1 MTQLKPHTKK
11 MVWYSSVRSP
21 QIIIDHIK
29 YMSFSTHRCLNVR
42 WFSNSSQK
50 GAGTER
56 GSLVCGG
63 CWHEQGLK
71 REDNPA
77 GDEAAGL
84 LLLLFIMELLMSVQL
99 CDSRH
104 SYKTACTQV
113 NTGAKIDTADK
124 IVLLLRMTY
133 KQLAVVLWPYLVK
146 YSSLSFHHCFFFT
159 THVWI
164 MCWGHKFRVVTVRRK
179 GLWSC
184 NVLRCL
190 TLKIN
195 SNSL

>member
-1 MTQLKPHTKK
+1 MWLFHTQMPQCQ
-11 MVWYSSVRSP
+11 MVFKQQP
-21 QIIIDHIK
+21 K
-29 YMSFSTHRCLNVR
+29 GR
-42 WFSNSSQK
+42 W
-50 GAGTER
+50 ER
-56 GSLVCGG
+56 ERSLVCGG

-99 CDSRH
+99 CDSKH

-113 NTGAKIDTADK
+113 NTVAKIDTADK
-124 IVLLLRMTY
+124 IVLLLRVIY

-146 YSSLSFHHCFFFT
+146 YSSLHFHHCFFFLFFT

-164 MCWGHKFRVVTVRRK
+164 MCWGHKFRVVTVRRV
-179 GLWSC
+179 GLRSC
-184 NVLRCL
+184 IVLRWL
-190 TLKIN
+190 TLEIN
-195 SNSL
+195 SNSQ